1 MLEKRARLIIP
12 GDSQTTLGYC
22 VDHFIKTAREA
33 IQAKG
38 HFHVA
43 LSGGS
48 TPKAIFEHLSQK
60 PSALDWTKVHLF
72 WSDER
77 SVPPTSPDSNYR
89 MAMES
94 FKKLPIPAAHIHRMV
109 AEDNI
114 VANAQAYGALIAK
127 HPLDL
132 VLLGIGDDGHTAS
145 LFPHTNALHAHH
157 ELVVAN
163 HVPQHNTW
171 RMTFTYPCINSASH
185 IVVYVLGAGKRE
197 ILAKAF
203 LEPPGTYPIQAV
215 GTLTHPALWIAD
227 VAAASLVEK
236 YRSF

>member
-1 MLEKRARLIIP
+1 MLEQRAELVIP
-12 GDSQTTLGYC
+12 GDTAATLDFC
-22 VDHFIKTAREA
+22 VIHFLKIAEEA
-33 IQAKG
+33 IRTKG

-48 TPKAIFEHLSQK
+48 TPKAIYERLAKH
-60 PSALDWTKVHLF
+60 AADLDWKKVHLF

-77 SVPPTSPDSNYR
+77 SVPPAHPESNYR

-94 FKKLPIPAAHIHRMV
+94 FKKLPIPAEQIHRMV

-114 VANAQAYGALIAK
+114 VDNAHAYDALIQK

-132 VLLGIGDDGHTAS
+132 VMLGIGDDGHTAS

-163 HVPQHNTW
+163 HVPQKNTW
-171 RMTFTYPCINSASH
+171 RMTFTYPCINGASH
-185 IVVYVLGAGKRE
+185 IVVYALGEGKKE
-197 ILAKAF
+197 ILAKVF
-203 LEPPGTYPIQAV
+203 LEPPGTYPVQAV
-215 GTLTHPALWIAD
+215 GTLAHKALWIAD
-227 VAAASLVEK
+227 TAAASLVEK

>member
-1 MLEKRARLIIP
+1 MLETRAQLVIP
-12 GDSQTTLGYC
+12 GDTEAALKFCTL
-22 VDHFIKTAREA
+22 HFLKTADEA
-33 IQAKG
+33 IRTKG

-48 TPKAIFEHLSQK
+48 TPKAIYERLAKH
-60 PSALDWTKVHLF
+60 PSDIDWKKVHLF

-77 SVPPTSPDSNYR
+77 SVPPTHPESNYR

-94 FKKLPIPAAHIHRMV
+94 LIELPIPSSHIHRMV

-114 VANAQAYGALIAK
+114 VGNAHAYDALIQK

-132 VLLGIGDDGHTAS
+132 VMLGIGEDGHTAS

-163 HVPQHNTW
+163 HVPQKNTW
-171 RMTFTYPCINSASH
+171 RMTFTYPCINGASH
-185 IVVYVLGAGKRE
+185 IVVYALGEGKKE
-197 ILAKAF
+197 ILAKVF

-215 GTLTHPALWIAD
+215 GTLNHKALWIAD
-227 VAAASLVEK
+227 TAAASLVEK